1 MIEVK
6 SIRTADNG
14 GTILIDVLL
23 TSDEDGKKEERSLLL
38 LPEQYRELKIRR
50 GLITR
55 EQFDA
60 AEEASVLCQAVRRGR
75 YLLSFGANSSSAL
88 CLKLRR
94 KGFPADVAAAAVGI
108 IQSEGAIDE
117 GRDAVRQAELRVRH
131 GEGRQRI
138 LSHLRSKGYGSAAI
152 AEAEKYL
159 DGVDFA
165 SLCRKVIEKKYGSL
179 PTDRDDRQKCIA
191 SLRRL
196 GFTFGQIRQAG
207 LDADVPDD
215 TDI

>member
-138 LSHLRSKGYGSAAI
+138 LYNLRSKGYGADAM
-152 AEAEKYL
+152 AKAEKYL
-159 DGVDFA
+159 DGVDFT

-179 PTDRDDRQKCIA
+179 PDARDGRQKCIA
-191 SLRRL
+191 ALLRL
-196 GFTFGQIRQAG
+196 GFTFGQIRGAG

-215 TDI
+215 TEI